1 LNDEFV
7 WFGNIAERDFK
18 DMATAN
24 VTKIDYYEVLS
35 VSRDASD
42 QELKTSYRKL
52 AMQFHPDRNP
62 DDPTAEEK
70 FKECSEAYQVLSDPE
85 KRAAYDRYGH
95 AAFQGGGGAGGPF
108 GGAQGFNGQDLGDI
122 FGDLFGEM
130 FNMGGNGGRKAS
142 RVQRG
147 RDLRYDLTLEFE
159 EAVFGKEKEI
169 TIRRMETCTDCK
181 GSGAAKGKAAVTCTQ
196 CGGRGQQRFQQGFF
210 SVARTCSVCGGTGTL
225 IVDPCTTCKG
235 DTRVQTEHKIMVKV
249 PAGVEQD
256 TRIRYQGEGEAGK
269 FAGPAGDLYVV
280 LNVKAH
286 KFFERDG
293 DDLHCVMPISF
304 PQAALGTELEIQTLE
319 GPAAIKVP
327 EGTQSGKEFKLKG
340 KGVPHLNSHGK
351 GDLIVEIRV
360 QTPSKLNKQQ
370 KELLKQLSE
379 TMVVENTPTSRGL
392 FEKVKEMFS

>member
-1 LNDEFV
+1 
-7 WFGNIAERDFK
+7 
-18 DMATAN
+18 MATAN
-24 VTKIDYYEVLS
+24 VTKADYYEVLS

-42 QELKTSYRKL
+42 QELKTAYRKL
-52 AMQFHPDRNP
+52 AMQHHPDRNP
-62 DDPTAEEK
+62 NNPDAEEK
-70 FKECSEAYQVLSDPE
+70 FKECGEAYAVLSDPD

-95 AAFQGGGGAGGPF
+95 AAFQNGGGGGNPFTGGF
-108 GGAQGFNGQDLGDI
+108 GGAQGFGGQDLGDI

-130 FNMGGNGGRKAS
+130 FNMGGGGGRKAS

-159 EAVFGKEKEI
+159 EAVFGIEREI
-169 TIRRMETCTDCK
+169 KIRRMETCPDCK
-181 GSGAAKGKAAVTCTQ
+181 GSGAAKGKSAVTCTQ

-210 SVARTCSVCGGTGTL
+210 SVARTCSACGGTGTL
-225 IVDPCTTCKG
+225 IVDPCATCRG
-235 DTRVQTEHKIMVKV
+235 ETRVQTEHTILVKV

-269 FAGPAGDLYVV
+269 FGGPAGDLYVV
-280 LNVKAH
+280 LTVKAH

-293 DDLHCVMPISF
+293 DDLYCVMPISF
-304 PQAALGTELEIQTLE
+304 PQAALGTELEIETLD
-319 GPAAIKVP
+319 GTATLKIP
-327 EGTQSGKEFKLKG
+327 EGTQSGKEFKLRG

-360 QTPSKLNKQQ
+360 KTPSKLTKAQ
-370 KELLKQLSE
+370 KELLRQLGE
-379 TMVVENTPTSRGL
+379 TMVVENIPTSRGL

>member
-1 LNDEFV
+1 
-7 WFGNIAERDFK
+7 
-18 DMATAN
+18 MSATAN
-24 VTKIDYYEVLS
+24 VTKVDFYEVLS
-35 VSRDASD
+35 VSRDAND

-52 AMQFHPDRNP
+52 AMQYHPDRNP

-95 AAFQGGGGAGGPF
+95 AAFSGGAPGAGGNPF
-108 GGAQGFNGQDLGDI
+108 TGGAQDLGDI
-122 FGDLFGEM
+122 FGEM
-130 FNMGGNGGRKAS
+130 FNMGGGGGRKAS

-169 TIRRMETCTDCK
+169 TIRRMETCVDCK
-181 GSGAAKGKAAVTCTQ
+181 GSGAARGKAPVTCTQ

-225 IVDPCTTCKG
+225 IVDPCQTCRG
-235 DTRVQTEHKIMVKV
+235 ETRVQTEHSILVKV

-319 GPAAIKVP
+319 GPATIKVP
-327 EGTQSGKEFKLKG
+327 EGTQSGKEFKLRG

-351 GDLIVEIRV
+351 GDLVVEIRV
-360 QTPSKLNKQQ
+360 QTPGKLNKQQ
-370 KELLKQLSE
+370 KELLRQLSE
-379 TMVVENTPTSRGL
+379 TMIVENTPTSRGL
-392 FEKVKEMFS
+392 FDKVKEMFS